1 MEVNFMIANNVFEL
15 IGKTPAVKLNK
26 IVEKEWAE
34 IYLKLEFFNP
44 GGSVKDRVAFAMI
57 EKAEKEGKLKKG
69 SVIIEPTS
77 GNTGIGLAMVGAAKG
92 YKVII
97 VMPDTM
103 SMERRMLLAAYGAE
117 IILTPGRLGMEGA
130 VKKAEELVKQN
141 KNYFMPQQ
149 LENFANP
156 LIHEETTAKEIIED
170 FKDGIDAFVAGV
182 GTGGTITGVGKI
194 LKNKFPNVKI
204 IAVEPYSAAVLS
216 GKEPGPHK
224 IQGIGAGFI
233 PKVLDRD
240 VIDEVIAVKDEDAFE
255 VTRLLAKK
263 EGILGGISTGAS
275 LWAAIEVSKKL
286 GKGKKI
292 LAMAPDSGERYLST
306 QLFRED

>member
-1 MEVNFMIANNVFEL
+1 MIANNVFEL
-15 IGKTPAVKLNK
+15 IGKTPVVKLNK

-44 GGSVKDRVAFAMI
+44 GGSVKDRVAFSMI

-103 SMERRMLLAAYGAE
+103 SMERRMLLTAYGAE
-117 IILTPGRLGMEGA
+117 VVLTPGKLGMEGA
-130 VKKAEELVKQN
+130 IKKAEELVRQN

-149 LENFANP
+149 FENFANP
-156 LIHEETTAKEIIED
+156 LIHEETTAKEIIKD
-170 FKDGIDAFVAGV
+170 FNEGLDAFVAGV

-194 LKNKFPNVKI
+194 LKNKFSNIKI

-216 GKEPGPHK
+216 GEEPGPHK

-233 PKVLDRD
+233 PKVLDRN

-275 LWAAIEVSKKL
+275 LWAAIEVAKKL
-286 GKGKKI
+286 GKGKKV
-292 LAMAPDSGERYLST
+292 LAIAPDSGERYLST

>member
-1 MEVNFMIANNVFEL
+1 MIANNVFEL
-15 IGKTPAVKLNK
+15 IGKTPVVKLNK

-44 GGSVKDRVAFAMI
+44 GGSVKDRVAFSMI

-103 SMERRMLLAAYGAE
+103 SMERRMLLTAYGAE
-117 IILTPGRLGMEGA
+117 VVLTPGKFGMEGA
-130 VKKAEELVKQN
+130 IKKAEELVRQN

-149 LENFANP
+149 FENFANP

-170 FKDGIDAFVAGV
+170 FNEGLDAFVAGV
-182 GTGGTITGVGKI
+182 GTGGTITGVGKK
-194 LKNKFPNVKI
+194 LKSKFSNIKI
-204 IAVEPYSAAVLS
+204 IAVEPFSAAVLS

-233 PKVLDRD
+233 PKVLDQN

-275 LWAAIEVSKKL
+275 LWAAIEVAKKL
-286 GKGKKI
+286 GKGKKV
-292 LAMAPDSGERYLST
+292 LAIAPDSGERYLST

>member
-1 MEVNFMIANNVFEL
+1 MIANNVFEL
-15 IGKTPAVKLNK
+15 IGKTPVVKLNK

-44 GGSVKDRVAFAMI
+44 GGSVKDRVAFSMI

-117 IILTPGRLGMEGA
+117 VVLTRGKLGMEGA
-130 VKKAEELVKQN
+130 IKKAEELVRQN

-149 LENFANP
+149 FENFANP

-170 FKDGIDAFVAGV
+170 FNEGLDAFVSGV

-194 LKNKFPNVKI
+194 LKNKFSNIKI

-233 PKVLDRD
+233 PKVLDRN

-275 LWAAIEVSKKL
+275 LWAAIEVAKKL
-286 GKGKKI
+286 GKGKKV
-292 LAMAPDSGERYLST
+292 LAIAPDSGERYLST

>member
-15 IGKTPAVKLNK
+15 IGKTPVVKLNK

-44 GGSVKDRVAFAMI
+44 GGSVKDRVAFSMI

-103 SMERRMLLAAYGAE
+103 SMERRMLLTAYGAE
-117 IILTPGRLGMEGA
+117 VVLTPGKLGMEGA
-130 VKKAEELVKQN
+130 IKKAEELVRQN

-149 LENFANP
+149 FENFANP
-156 LIHEETTAKEIIED
+156 LIHEETTAKEIMED
-170 FKDGIDAFVAGV
+170 FNEGLDAFVAGV
-182 GTGGTITGVGKI
+182 GTGGTITGVGKK
-194 LKNKFPNVKI
+194 LKSKFSNIKI
-204 IAVEPYSAAVLS
+204 IAVEPFSAAVLS

-233 PKVLDRD
+233 PKVLDQN

-275 LWAAIEVSKKL
+275 LWAAIEVAKKL
-286 GKGKKI
+286 GKGKKV
-292 LAMAPDSGERYLST
+292 LAIAPDSGERYLST

>member
-1 MEVNFMIANNVFEL
+1 
-15 IGKTPAVKLNK
+15 
-26 IVEKEWAE
+26 
-34 IYLKLEFFNP
+34 
-44 GGSVKDRVAFAMI
+44 
-57 EKAEKEGKLKKG
+57 
-69 SVIIEPTS
+69 
-77 GNTGIGLAMVGAAKG
+77 
-92 YKVII
+92 
-97 VMPDTM
+97 MPDTM

-149 LENFANP
+149 FENFANP

>member
-1 MEVNFMIANNVFEL
+1 MIANNVFEL
-15 IGKTPAVKLNK
+15 IGKTPVVKLNK

-44 GGSVKDRVAFAMI
+44 GGSVKDRVAFSMI

-117 IILTPGRLGMEGA
+117 VVLTPGKLGMEGA
-130 VKKAEELVKQN
+130 IKKAEELVRQN
-141 KNYFMPQQ
+141 KNYFIPQQ
-149 LENFANP
+149 FENFANP

-170 FKDGIDAFVAGV
+170 FNEGLDAFVAGV
-182 GTGGTITGVGKI
+182 GTGGTITGVGKK
-194 LKNKFPNVKI
+194 LKSKFSNIKI
-204 IAVEPYSAAVLS
+204 IAVEPFSAAVLS
-216 GKEPGPHK
+216 GKEAGPHK

-233 PKVLDRD
+233 PKVLDKN
-240 VIDEVIAVKDEDAFE
+240 VIDEVIAVRDEDAFE

-275 LWAAIEVSKKL
+275 LWAAIEVAKKL
-286 GKGKKI
+286 GKGKKV
-292 LAMAPDSGERYLST
+292 LAIAPDSGERYLST

>member
-1 MEVNFMIANNVFEL
+1 MIANNVFEL

>member
-1 MEVNFMIANNVFEL
+1 
-15 IGKTPAVKLNK
+15 TPVVKLNK

-44 GGSVKDRVAFAMI
+44 GGSVKDRVAFSMI

-117 IILTPGRLGMEGA
+117 VVLTPGKLGMEGA
-130 VKKAEELVKQN
+130 IKKAEELVRQN

-149 LENFANP
+149 FENFANP

-170 FKDGIDAFVAGV
+170 FKEGLDVFVAGV
-182 GTGGTITGVGKI
+182 GTGGTITGVGKK
-194 LKNKFPNVKI
+194 LKNEFSHIKI
-204 IAVEPYSAAVLS
+204 IAVEPFSAAVLS

-233 PKVLDRD
+233 PKVLDKS

-275 LWAAIEVSKKL
+275 LWAAIEVAKKL
-286 GKGKKI
+286 GKGKKV
-292 LAMAPDSGERYLST
+292 LAIAPDSGERYLST

>member
-1 MEVNFMIANNVFEL
+1 MIAKNVFEL
-15 IGKTPAVKLNK
+15 IGRTPVVKLNK

-44 GGSVKDRVAFAMI
+44 GGSVKDRVAFSMI

-117 IILTPGRLGMEGA
+117 VVLTPGKLGMEGA
-130 VKKAEELVKQN
+130 IKKAEELVRQN

-149 LENFANP
+149 FENFANP

-170 FKDGIDAFVAGV
+170 FKEGLDVFVAGV
-182 GTGGTITGVGKI
+182 GTGGTITGVGKK
-194 LKNKFPNVKI
+194 LKNEFSHIKI
-204 IAVEPYSAAVLS
+204 IAVEPFSAAVLS

-233 PKVLDRD
+233 PKVLDKS

-275 LWAAIEVSKKL
+275 LWAAIEVAKKL
-286 GKGKKI
+286 GKGKKV
-292 LAMAPDSGERYLST
+292 LAIAPDSGERYLST